1 MTRLL
6 AQWQANRRLRVFAM
20 LAILG
25 LVANAVASSSG
36 ALRERVE
43 AYRADHRL
51 LQRLEEAAA
60 DATWAERADSASKA
74 LADVEASIVEVAGT
88 GQAQA
93 ELQAL
98 LATSAASAG
107 IPDAAVRTEGA
118 AEVEG
123 VPGVWEVSGRLA
135 GSAAGPASSAL
146 LRELSRHRWVRVDL
160 LEIRDDGTDRLQMIV
175 RGYYRMPV
183 EAVVP

>member
-1 MTRLL
+1 
-6 AQWQANRRLRVFAM
+6 M
-20 LAILG
+20 LARAKNYAEAQRIKKIADKLEDKEK
-25 LVANAVASSSG
+25 SSMETQT
-36 ALRERVE
+36 AAIFARKE
-43 AYRADHRL
+43 AQFR
-51 LQRLEEAAA
+51 Q
-60 DATWAERADSASKA
+60 
-74 LADVEASIVEVAGT
+74 
-88 GQAQA
+88 QQQA

-98 LATSAASAG
+98 LATSAESAG

-183 EAVVP
+183 EAVAP